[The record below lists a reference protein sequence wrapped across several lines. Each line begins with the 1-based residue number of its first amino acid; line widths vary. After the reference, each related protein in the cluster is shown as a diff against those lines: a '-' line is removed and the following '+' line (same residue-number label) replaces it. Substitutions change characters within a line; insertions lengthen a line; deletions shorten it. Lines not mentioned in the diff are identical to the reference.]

1 MKKIAIIDYGLG
13 NLRSA
18 KKGLEY
24 ASAEVIITKDPDD
37 INSCDGVVLPGVG
50 AFKSAMENIKPVENV
65 IAEFIQDGKP
75 LLGICLGMQM
85 LLSESEEGGSIKG
98 LDIVPG
104 KVIRFNE
111 DKDSNIK
118 IPHMGWNS
126 ISIQKK
132 HVFLK
137 GIKEG
142 SFVYFVHSYYV
153 ASEDRFVLASTDY
166 VNEFASIV
174 VNEDGNVIGTQFHP
188 EKSGATGLKMLKNF
202 VSMC

>member
-188 EKSGATGLKMLKNF
+188 EKSGATDLKMLKNF